1 MTNKAMVLT
10 TEGLRKLED
19 ELDMLKTVRRKEVAE
34 KIKEARAFGDISE
47 NSEYD
52 EAKNEQAE
60 LEARINKLENYVR
73 NAQVV
78 DENDIDT
85 DHVSI
90 GTVVKVHD
98 YEFSEDIEYTI
109 VGATEAD
116 PFENKISN
124 ESPIGQALIGKE
136 IGAEVEA
143 ITPDGAIRMKVLEIH
158 R

>member
-1 MTNKAMVLT
+1 MTIKPMILT
-10 TEGLRKLED
+10 AEGLRKLEE
-19 ELDMLKTVRRKEVAE
+19 ELEVLKTVRRKEVAE

-60 LEARINKLENYVR
+60 LETRINKLDTIVR
-73 NAQVV
+73 GAVVV
-78 DENDIDT
+78 DESEIDT

-90 GTVVKVHD
+90 GTKVKVFDFDFDEEVD
-98 YEFSEDIEYTI
+98 YVI

-116 PFENKISN
+116 PFQNKISN
-124 ESPIGQALIGKE
+124 DSPIGAALIGKAVGEQVE
-136 IGAEVEA
+136 ISV
-143 ITPDGAIRMKVLEIH
+143 PDGSLKMKVLEIS